1 MGRTEWS
8 VTNLNCPFV
17 ENAATL
23 SYLVH
28 AGRRSPVAG
37 GCDARRQRDRGRAKL
52 NELREISESATYL
65 LPRSQSLIPFCVA
78 TIRYILWFKDIG
90 VHVAYKKNT
99 PVCRCTGR
107 RCAPTRGRLTWNVTH
122 WFPQSIQFGRTIF
135 FWIKLWGLF
144 VIIFLANP
152 RRFLYFFVWKTLF

>member
-78 TIRYILWFKDIG
+78 TIRYMLWFKDIG

-99 PVCRCTGR
+99 TSVSLHWAALCTDTGASHVE
-107 RCAPTRGRLTWNVTH
+107 CNSLISAIY
-122 WFPQSIQFGRTIF
+122 SIWTYNF
-135 FWIKLWGLF
+135 FL
-144 VIIFLANP
+144 N
-152 RRFLYFFVWKTLF
+152 